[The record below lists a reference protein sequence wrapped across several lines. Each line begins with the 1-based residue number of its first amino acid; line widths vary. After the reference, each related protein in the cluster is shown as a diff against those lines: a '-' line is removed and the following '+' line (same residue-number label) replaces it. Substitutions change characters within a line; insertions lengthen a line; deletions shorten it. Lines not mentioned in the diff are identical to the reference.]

1 MATGFSSTPP
11 FNAVVHVAVD
21 DATRLAYPRTNGKA
35 ERFIQTLL
43 TNLAGNYN

>member
-21 DATRLAYPRTNGKA
+21 DATRLTNGKA